1 MDPHLEIDYRQLS
14 VAPGD
19 VFLLA
24 SDGVYEHLR
33 PRDIAT
39 ILARYPEDLTA
50 AARALVTAA
59 LSAGSPDNL
68 TAQLVRIDALPEPRQ
83 HDELGEPW
91 QARPFAP
98 EWQPGQTVDGFHIL
112 RTLHASSRSRVYLAQ
127 DLASGTEVVLKCPA
141 TELREQPDALAAF
154 QAEEWVAGASTAR
167 MWRGRSRWTGHGR
180 TVTSP
185 SPTIRAVPF
194 GSGCWISRAR
204 TCIGSAPCWNRS
216 PPDSG
221 PSTVWRWRMATS
233 GPTTSWWTTTA
244 PLP

>member
-1 MDPHLEIDYRQLS
+1 M
-14 VAPGD
+14 
-19 VFLLA
+19 
-24 SDGVYEHLR
+24 
-33 PRDIAT
+33 
-39 ILARYPEDLTA
+39 
-50 AARALVTAA
+50 
-59 LSAGSPDNL
+59 
-68 TAQLVRIDALPEPRQ
+68 RIDALPEPRQ

-154 QAEEWVAGASTAR
+154 QAEEWVARRIHSPHVAR
-167 MWRGRSRWTGHGR
+167 PFAVDRPRSYRYLALTYHPGR
-180 TVTSP
+180 TLRQWLLDQP
-185 SPTIRAVPF
+185 R
-194 GSGCWISRAR
+194 R